1 MCVCVCVAHKRPSVF
16 GKSSPSKK
24 HSTTAL
30 SSRAAEYATAALE
43 ALKKGDGTLGR
54 QRLEQALGV

>member
-1 MCVCVCVAHKRPSVF
+1 MF